1 MIESQGYES
10 KNTKDEPKLARR
22 KLTPTSSCS
31 PNGELIGG
39 ELNFSEQKQDLTS
52 HPKSIT
58 SDSTSIELKGTV
70 IALEETFNQVQATFS
85 TMNIKGV
92 ATIAGGTGS
101 GGTGEAGSGTASG
114 GTASGGT
121 ASGGTAGGT
130 GSGAGL
136 NSADPSTV
144 ETGGG
149 SVEATGIGIGGGILE
164 DTEVIDGGKEVATT
178 KNGMEVESDKEEGD
192 FIEVGKSPKDALV
205 ATMERIV
212 GIRVSRDGP
221 KGGSAWNP
229 KDLVYMID
237 LISKIDPDSK

>member
-1 MIESQGYES
+1 MIESQGYGS
-10 KNTKDEPKLARR
+10 NTKESNLTRR
-22 KLTPTSSCS
+22 KLIPTSSCS

-39 ELNFSEQKQDLTS
+39 ELNFSEQKRDLTS
-52 HPKSIT
+52 YPKSIT

-121 ASGGTAGGT
+121 AGGIT

-192 FIEVGKSPKDALV
+192 FIEVGKSPKA
-205 ATMERIV
+205 
-212 GIRVSRDGP
+212 
-221 KGGSAWNP
+221 
-229 KDLVYMID
+229 
-237 LISKIDPDSK
+237 